1 MQKRSNLSDDKREKL
16 REYLRNNRP
25 RNNINLGNNS
35 NNKEKKN
42 LENELNLDNS
52 QISNNK
58 TNLDKRNYDKDP
70 LIIKNYN
77 SANLLSYILISLI
90 IYSIFIKFLYNFGLI
105 DLSYYGRTY
114 LTYHENLTFIVY
126 IFLEFLAA
134 IYFYHIKEKDIIIN
148 NSYITYFGNNNS
160 KGLDIE
166 ILNEKNFINEKYN
179 LKINFIFFIFLV
191 IAFIGGINFSNF
203 IFAFG
208 IFFVRYMPIILFS
221 FHKNKNFTF
230 FNPGYLC
237 IKTKYY
243 KKIIP
248 LVFKDNTSKV
258 KKYFLEKLDIDITNK
273 INRFI

>member
-16 REYLRNNRP
+16 RECLRKNRP
-25 RNNINLGNNS
+25 KNRVNLGNS
-35 NNKEKKN
+35 SDNKI
-42 LENELNLDNS
+42 LENELNLDNF
-52 QISNNK
+52 QISDNK
-58 TNLDKRNYDKDP
+58 TNLDKRDYDKEP

-77 SANLLSYILISLI
+77 SANLLSYIFISLI

-126 IFLEFLAA
+126 IFLEFLAT

-248 LVFKDNTSKV
+248 LVSKDNTSKV

-273 INRFI
+273 INYFI

>member
-16 REYLRNNRP
+16 RECLRKNRP
-25 RNNINLGNNS
+25 KNRVNLGNS
-35 NNKEKKN
+35 SDNKI
-42 LENELNLDNS
+42 LENELNLDNF
-52 QISNNK
+52 QISDNK
-58 TNLDKRNYDKDP
+58 TNLDKRDYDKEP

-77 SANLLSYILISLI
+77 SANLLSYIFISLI

-126 IFLEFLAA
+126 IFLEFLAT

-248 LVFKDNTSKV
+248 LVSKDNTSKV
-258 KKYFLEKLDIDITNK
+258 KKYFLKKLDIDITNK
-273 INRFI
+273 INYFI

>member
-1 MQKRSNLSDDKREKL
+1 MSDDKREKL

-25 RNNINLGNNS
+25 KNSVNLGNNS
-35 NNKEKKN
+35 NNKENSNKN
-42 LENELNLDNS
+42 LKNESNLDNS

-58 TNLDKRNYDKDP
+58 TNLNKRDYDKEP

-248 LVFKDNTSKV
+248 LVSKDNTSKV

-273 INRFI
+273 INYFI

>member
-1 MQKRSNLSDDKREKL
+1 MSDDKREKL
-16 REYLRNNRP
+16 RECLRKNRP
-25 RNNINLGNNS
+25 KNRVNLGNS
-35 NNKEKKN
+35 SDNKI
-42 LENELNLDNS
+42 LENELNLDNF
-52 QISNNK
+52 QISDNK
-58 TNLDKRNYDKDP
+58 TNLDKRDYDKEP

-77 SANLLSYILISLI
+77 SANLLSYILISFI

-179 LKINFIFFIFLV
+179 LKINFIFF
-191 IAFIGGINFSNF
+191 
-203 IFAFG
+203 
-208 IFFVRYMPIILFS
+208 
-221 FHKNKNFTF
+221 
-230 FNPGYLC
+230 
-237 IKTKYY
+237 
-243 KKIIP
+243 
-248 LVFKDNTSKV
+248 
-258 KKYFLEKLDIDITNK
+258 
-273 INRFI
+273 